1 MTIEA
6 LRDTPWRITLCQIG
20 TGRRMIESIFDH
32 GKQKMEARNSYLL
45 TVHQH
50 APPTLQRLINVRT
63 CCFQMGSNIY
73 RTLVEDVDAI
83 AVESLL
89 LRQGHPRDIE
99 DLNEMGDVVLPK
111 EVDIHYSSKR
121 AEV

>member
-1 MTIEA
+1 MV
-6 LRDTPWRITLCQIG
+6 
-20 TGRRMIESIFDH
+20 ESIFDH
-32 GKQKMEARNSYLL
+32 RKQKMEARNSYLL

-50 APPTLQRLINVRT
+50 APPTLQRLINVCT
-63 CCFQMGSNIY
+63 CRFQMGSDIY
-73 RTLVEDVDAI
+73 RTLVEDINTI

-89 LRQGHPRDIE
+89 LGEGHPRDIE

-111 EVDIHYSSKR
+111 EVDIHYSRKR